1 MKFRRKKKMAW
12 ASITRKKLNK
22 ISKSEKVV
30 EEMLK
35 SIGVFAHRNWGFQT
49 KGGKYR
55 FVDFFLRKKKLI
67 IEIDGMEH
75 NLGKDMKREIEI
87 LEVFKKYKFIRFTN
101 NEVINNPEDVKNK
114 IIEAVSVK
122 VARSPAYV
130 NTM

>member
-1 MKFRRKKKMAW
+1 M
-12 ASITRKKLNK
+12 
-22 ISKSEKVV
+22 
-30 EEMLK
+30 
-35 SIGVFAHRNWGFQT
+35 
-49 KGGKYR
+49 
-55 FVDFFLRKKKLI
+55 RKKKLI